1 MDGKEMIELKSTYS
15 GGYIEDSDGAWENF
29 KILAEGK
36 KIGFA
41 AVKSFSDETA
51 LKV

>member
-1 MDGKEMIELKSTYS
+1 MIELKSTYS
-15 GGYIEDSDGAWENF
+15 GGDIEDSDGAWENF
-29 KILAEGK
+29 KIFAGGK

-41 AVKSFSDETA
+41 AVKSWSDGTA